1 MKRLVCILLLVLWI
15 GPVYAED
22 GEGHP
27 LTVDDIFPSD
37 RVLDVQITVDPGDWD
52 TVRFQERGFL
62 DTYTRVDNTAPLTIL
77 ILM

>member
-37 RVLDVQITVDPGDWD
+37 RVLDVQITVDPGD
-52 TVRFQERGFL
+52 
-62 DTYTRVDNTAPLTIL
+62 
-77 ILM
+77 

>member
-27 LTVDDIFPSD
+27 LTVDDIFPSATHMG
-37 RVLDVQITVDPGDWD
+37 LLSLEKYNNKYFEDVAYFEPFYLKDFVVGKK
-52 TVRFQERGFL
+52 
-62 DTYTRVDNTAPLTIL
+62 N
-77 ILM
+77 